1 MAMLNNQMVYVL
13 VDAYIYICITI
24 LYSALI
30 HLFAG
35 VCRAAKEANRKLRE
49 ENQQNRQ
56 DICISVPLFA
66 CETWYLNGACYPI
79 RQNVICNIFKKI
91 LMI

>member
-30 HLFAG
+30 LLFAG

-66 CETWYLNGACYPI
+66 CET
-79 RQNVICNIFKKI
+79 
-91 LMI
+91 